1 MTDHTE
7 VLATLTDEQRA
18 AVEAAI
24 ATAIVAAVAP
34 LHREIAQL
42 RREHHRTASRILR
55 EMEGWV
61 GYKVILP

>member
-7 VLATLTDEQRA
+7 VLATLTGEQRD

-24 ATAIVAAVAP
+24 AAAVAP
-34 LHREIAQL
+34 LHRENAQL

-55 EMEGWV
+55 EMKGWV